1 LLKPSLLI
9 GFMSFL
15 IAMSGAQTLALKR
28 AEKLHTNRELVGLGL
43 ANVGSALSGGFPV
56 TGSLSRSAV
65 NFAAGARTQ
74 LAGVITAALLSGAL
88 VLPTGWLALLP
99 LPVLAATII
108 VAVLGLLD
116 WSTLRTA
123 WDYDRA
129 DALALLATAGG
140 VLLLGVEAGVVLGLL
155 LSLGTMIWRES
166 RPHIAVLGRIPHTEH
181 FRNIDRYSAET
192 DPNVLLLRVDA
203 GLFFGNIE
211 AVSQRIEEELAAHR
225 EARHLVLVLSAVNA
239 IDSSALFGLLEL
251 NRGLARRD
259 VRLHLAEVK
268 GPVLDRLR
276 ASTLLSELS
285 GRLFL
290 STANAWD
297 ALARHDT

>member
-1 LLKPSLLI
+1 
-9 GFMSFL
+9 
-15 IAMSGAQTLALKR
+15 
-28 AEKLHTNRELVGLGL
+28 
-43 ANVGSALSGGFPV
+43 
-56 TGSLSRSAV
+56 V

-74 LAGVITAALLSGAL
+74 LAGVITAGLLAGAL
-88 VLPTGWLALLP
+88 VLPTAWIALLP

-140 VLLLGVEAGVVLGLL
+140 VLLLGVEAGVVAGLL

-166 RPHIAVLGRIPHTEH
+166 RPHIAVLGRIPRTEH
-181 FRNIDRYSAET
+181 FRNIDRYAAET

-203 GLFFGNIE
+203 GLFFGNTE
-211 AVSQRIEEELAAHR
+211 AVSERVEDLLAAHGT
-225 EARHLVLVLSAVNA
+225 ARDLVLVLSAVNA
-239 IDSSALFGLLEL
+239 IDTSALFGLLEL
-251 NRGLARRD
+251 NRALARRG

-297 ALARHDT
+297 ALARHST